1 MACVLLFSFIFMLT
15 INSTII
21 GQKNLETY
29 IVHVSLPADPHS
41 SKLEDLESWYYS
53 FLPVNPTT
61 GLNDASRMVYSYRK
75 VVSGFAARL
84 SAEEVKE
91 MEEKKGFLS
100 ARPEAL
106 LALQTTHSPDFLGL
120 HKQIGGWSDANQ
132 GKGVIIG
139 VIDTGITP
147 DHPSFSDEDMPPPPP
162 EWKGRCEYGNP
173 PCNNKLIGLR
183 SFIRDRPGLPF
194 DEVGHGTHTASTA
207 AGNFVANANVYDN
220 ANGTAVGMAPHAHLA
235 IYSACSRHGCRSAD
249 VLAAIDA
256 AVLEGVHV
264 LSLSLGFDFPISLF
278 EDEIAIGAFGAIR
291 NRVFVSCSA
300 GNYGPLYQSLRNG
313 APWILTVGAST
324 TDRDVR
330 ATAVLG
336 NNQEFDGQS
345 FFQPKDFQTTLLP
358 LVYPG
363 MNGDQFAAT
372 CEKGSLDNIDVKAKI
387 VLCDGFGVETGE
399 TVRDAGGAAMILMNQ
414 QSSGYT
420 TSAEGHVL
428 PAAQVSF
435 ADGQAIKAYI
445 NSTSTPKATIQFK
458 GTIIGVKDAPA
469 VAAFSSRGPNHASPG
484 ILKPDIIGPGV
495 NILAA
500 WSESV
505 EDKTTTKSNFNVISG
520 TSMACPHLSGIA
532 ALIKNAHPRWSPAA
546 IKSAI
551 MTTANFT
558 NVTSSPI
565 IDERRVPADIFM
577 IGAGQVNASRA
588 LDPGLVYD
596 IQPNDYI
603 PYLCGLGYS
612 DQNVRTIV
620 GKPVTCST
628 VSSIPEAQL
637 NYPSFAIQLP
647 QNTTQRYSR
656 IVTNVGIAVSSY
668 HVEIEEIPGV
678 EVSVQ
683 PEVLNFTELDQQMT
697 YQITFRRTTMSSNKS
712 FFVQGAITWIS
723 EHRVRS
729 PIAVLLAEDTSYDK
743 EFIALEQSEQ
753 VTNTV

>member
-1 MACVLLFSFIFMLT
+1 
-15 INSTII
+15 
-21 GQKNLETY
+21 
-29 IVHVSLPADPHS
+29 
-41 SKLEDLESWYYS
+41 
-53 FLPVNPTT
+53 
-61 GLNDASRMVYSYRK
+61 
-75 VVSGFAARL
+75 
-84 SAEEVKE
+84 

-120 HKQIGGWSDANQ
+120 HKKVGGWSDANQ

-256 AVLEGVHV
+256 AVLEGVH
-264 LSLSLGFDFPISLF
+264 
-278 EDEIAIGAFGAIR
+278 DEIAIGAFGAIR

-300 GNYGPLYQSLRNG
+300 GNDGPLYQSLRNG

-420 TSAEGHVL
+420 TSAEVHVL
-428 PAAQVSF
+428 PATQVSF

-603 PYLCGLGYS
+603 PYLS
-612 DQNVRTIV
+612 
-620 GKPVTCST
+620 
-628 VSSIPEAQL
+628 QL

-647 QNTTQRYSR
+647 QNTTQTYSR

-697 YQITFRRTTMSSNKS
+697 YQITFRRTTTSSNKS

-729 PIAVLLAEDTSYDK
+729 PIAVLLAADTSYDK